1 MKRRRPGLASGFFLP
16 LRPDPGLYHGRGSR
30 LLAGRVTGPEA
41 AVVGEDEEEEEGE
54 GDDAVVVAAAAAEGG
69 GAGYMDWKRS
79 LRGRLAARRAR
90 ECPGIGTEA
99 GGAPRRGVAAVRGSG
114 AGKVPPWVSAA
125 AGARSRGGGAGSGH
139 GGASLGVPG
148 VAPVPR
154 LQAAAGAGRASERL
168 RAERNAGVVGVRGG
182 AEPRARRC
190 CRGRSVL
197 RRRPCPPPPRHGSG
211 R

>member
-1 MKRRRPGLASGFFLP
+1 M
-16 LRPDPGLYHGRGSR
+16 LRHVGCGHGAPRGSR
-30 LLAGRVTGPEA
+30 AGQGVAHARGACRPERA
-41 AVVGEDEEEEEGE
+41 GCGGHVPPGARGGRR
-54 GDDAVVVAAAAAEGG
+54 AVVVAAAAEGG

-90 ECPGIGTEA
+90 ECPGTGTET